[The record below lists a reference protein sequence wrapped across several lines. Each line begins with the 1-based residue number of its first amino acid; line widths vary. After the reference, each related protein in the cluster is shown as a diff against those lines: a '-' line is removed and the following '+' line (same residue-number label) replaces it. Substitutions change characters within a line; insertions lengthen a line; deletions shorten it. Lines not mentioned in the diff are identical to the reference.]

1 MSSREVLRDYAEYA
15 TPSPVLPEGGD
26 APIDYYCRSIEMQLA
41 NLQKQLTDQR
51 RRARLM
57 LAGQI
62 AAGLCSNSFYCE
74 RNLLRSEF
82 VDLVVTDS
90 YKLADALLAEHGRT
104 KEATDA
110 D

>member
-1 MSSREVLRDYAEYA
+1 MKYEKYEQAEA
-15 TPSPVLPEGGD
+15 
-26 APIDYYCRSIEMQLA
+26 IIMQLESECACLRVA
-41 NLQKQLTDQR
+41 NMDLRKELTDQR
-51 RRARLM
+51 SRARLM